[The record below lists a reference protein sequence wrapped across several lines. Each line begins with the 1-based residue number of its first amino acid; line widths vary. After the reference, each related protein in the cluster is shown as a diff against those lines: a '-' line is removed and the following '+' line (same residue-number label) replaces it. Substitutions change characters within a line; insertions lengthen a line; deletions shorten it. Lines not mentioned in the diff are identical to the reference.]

1 MDRVRGR
8 ADCRRQDGG
17 WCWWLRAAFAGRY
30 GLVPFRLSLED
41 ERNRGSS
48 FLIFGVPSKTERGQ
62 LPATAR
68 DGSRQSG
75 ASGKGGT
82 TNATI
87 PDPPDPGT
95 LSDQA
100 TEDTV
105 TGRSCVPARENLRQY
120 CNIKKGRK
128 GMAKTHRRLFANT
141 PPQITAETVRGLTME
156 GFAVDRGP
164 ATKGSHSWAEPL
176 SPSAEDHEE

>member
-1 MDRVRGR
+1 MVHRLGCGEVSSFQYQEEKGGPDWRGLQQPAIPTQKSKLYLTRGLVWGRVGNS
-8 ADCRRQDGG
+8 RQDGG

-68 DGSRQSG
+68 DGGRQSG

-105 TGRSCVPARENLRQY
+105 TGRSCVPARE
-120 CNIKKGRK
+120 K
-128 GMAKTHRRLFANT
+128 
-141 PPQITAETVRGLTME
+141 
-156 GFAVDRGP
+156 
-164 ATKGSHSWAEPL
+164 
-176 SPSAEDHEE
+176 